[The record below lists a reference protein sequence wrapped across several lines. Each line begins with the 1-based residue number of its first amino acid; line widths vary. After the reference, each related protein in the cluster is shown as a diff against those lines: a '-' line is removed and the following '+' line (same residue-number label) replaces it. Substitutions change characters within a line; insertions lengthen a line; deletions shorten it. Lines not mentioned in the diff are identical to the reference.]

1 MTGNYKKWL
10 ITVLTSDAPPT
21 CQMSATNKMAAV
33 ISCAG
38 MCLVHAAAIAG
49 KASSSYRTRP
59 GHSLQKYFLGFS
71 IPFSL
76 QSLHYHT

>member
-1 MTGNYKKWL
+1 M
-10 ITVLTSDAPPT
+10 TVLTSDAPPT

-38 MCLVHAAAIAG
+38 MCLVRAAAIAG
-49 KASSSYRTRP
+49 KASSSYQTRT
-59 GHSLQKYFLGFS
+59 GHSLAELFFKINFLSFQAL
-71 IPFSL
+71 FSL